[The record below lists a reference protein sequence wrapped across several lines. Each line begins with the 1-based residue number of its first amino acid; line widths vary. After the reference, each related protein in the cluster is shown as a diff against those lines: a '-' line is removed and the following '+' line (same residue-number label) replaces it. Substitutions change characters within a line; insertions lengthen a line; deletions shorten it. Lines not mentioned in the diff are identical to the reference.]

1 MTTVEKIDAYLTRV
15 KRYFDTPWYH
25 RDPAER
31 EALIAMR
38 AEIYAESEKS
48 DERKEGTQ

>member
-1 MTTVEKIDAYLTRV
+1 MTTVEKIDAYLTRA

-31 EALIAMR
+31 EALMAMK
-38 AEIYAESEKS
+38 AEIYAEIERMRHSE
-48 DERKEGTQ
+48 DQ